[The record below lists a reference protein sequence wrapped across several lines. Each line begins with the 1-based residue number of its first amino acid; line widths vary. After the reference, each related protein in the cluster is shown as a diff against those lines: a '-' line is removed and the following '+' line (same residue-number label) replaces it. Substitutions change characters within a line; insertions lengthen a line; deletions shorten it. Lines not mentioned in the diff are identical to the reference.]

1 MGLTHTLS
9 DSSNSRQNGKARTAK
24 VKLLFA
30 SEAVDDLKGR
40 GSEHS
45 AKKTRSIERTQK
57 YDNWFRFGH
66 YRPIL
71 QSQTGILHTY
81 MSNKHKHDII
91 SVPRIAM
98 VCLHAQNFRGTGS
111 DCEVWSLRWEWFAQ
125 RNALN
130 GDQWKE
136 GHAVIPNHV
145 LTRSVRFPD
154 HRRECYGTLPT
165 KCRSAAF
172 SCANDVNNVYSI
184 QEGPLPSSKRTH
196 IKIIRHQNS
205 YVSFS

>member
-66 YRPIL
+66 
-71 QSQTGILHTY
+71 
-81 MSNKHKHDII
+81 
-91 SVPRIAM
+91 
-98 VCLHAQNFRGTGS
+98 
-111 DCEVWSLRWEWFAQ
+111 CEVWSLRWEWFAQ